1 MQQKLP
7 KRDEVLLL
15 SSTDEVRSKTQAES
29 KYLED
34 IVSLM
39 KKLPQKL
46 TIHLKMPKGKILNFA
61 YPIAAIVLA
70 ILWKKSALLIQM

>member
-1 MQQKLP
+1 MQHKLH

-15 SSTDEVRSKTQAES
+15 SPTNEVRSKTQAES

-39 KKLPQKL
+39 KKLQL
-46 TIHLKMPKGKILNFA
+46 DLASILCKVEVYSLNS
-61 YPIAAIVLA
+61 PSSSSSSSE
-70 ILWKKSALLIQM
+70 KQSASS